1 MILGTTSDLIMAKIH
16 FPLSCKKG
24 NEFLLKKGFVPTEM
38 KNLIHPNEVVKA
50 LRKFVQDN
58 RQPQK

>member
-16 FPLSCKKG
+16 FP
-24 NEFLLKKGFVPTEM
+24 VPTEM